1 MADQDTGP
9 FAWVLQSALSS
20 AVVLASFTWEN
31 DSSHRKLI
39 SHQEILKI
47 NAKKRLILIFY
58 TTSVSGY
65 LLQNIVLLSSRLKTG
80 WCSKQSPALV
90 LYGPLLTANIYKHF
104 HFLYDIPPHKVR
116 SFQRKRPLRHW
127 WQILSATLRWWL
139 TRPQKLG
146 LCVSGSVSG
155 TTAIQGRQLKDAL

>member
-1 MADQDTGP
+1 MADQATGP
-9 FAWVLQSALSS
+9 FAWFLQSAPSS

-90 LYGPLLTANIYKHF
+90 LFGPLLTANIYKHF
-104 HFLYDIPPHKVR
+104 HFLYDIPPDPHTKCGLFKESDRCDTDDRYFPQHCVDDWLGHK
-116 SFQRKRPLRHW
+116 S
-127 WQILSATLRWWL
+127 
-139 TRPQKLG
+139 
-146 LCVSGSVSG
+146 SGY
-155 TTAIQGRQLKDAL
+155 A